1 MMRSSSIPSNFRVV
15 NGELWQWD
23 SIGLSLRGDD
33 RRYSWRASSAARAK
47 GTRMV
52 LVVDEQDR
60 VLGARFAGAER
71 CFYADMDLIESPD
84 LILN

>member
-1 MMRSSSIPSNFRVV
+1 
-15 NGELWQWD
+15 
-23 SIGLSLRGDD
+23 
-33 RRYSWRASSAARAK
+33 
-47 GTRMV
+47 MV